1 MAGKAHNR
9 GIIIQGMNMK
19 KALLI
24 ILGLSAAVLLA
35 MAFYVD
41 IIVKSALNKELPKLL
56 GVPAHVG
63 SVNVNF
69 TNGMLGLD
77 DVVIGAPAGSKIPYT
92 FKLGAIAVKIPL
104 RTILHPGVGYN
115 IDFLTIESPSLYYS
129 ITPHGSNIK
138 TIMNNVSAYSKS
150 ASSKPTTQQPAA
162 SKHSSAERKMN
173 IGHFYMTNIN
183 ANLVVYGGRAAATTI
198 DKIEL
203 KNIGTV
209 SSKVT
214 IASAVNQVLAQVM
227 QRLGQQDIKNLL
239 EKTGGAKLK
248 SVVDQQAKSI
258 GSKGAKSL
266 KKLFSH

>member
-1 MAGKAHNR
+1 
-9 GIIIQGMNMK
+9 MK

-24 ILGLSAAVLLA
+24 ILGLSAIVVLA

-41 IIVKSALNKELPKLL
+41 SIVKSALNRELPKLL

-63 SVNVNF
+63 SVNVHF

-77 DVVIGAPAGSKIPYT
+77 DVVIGVPAGSKIPYT
-92 FKLGAIAVKIPL
+92 FKLGAIAVKVPL

-115 IDFLTIESPSLYYS
+115 IDFITIESPSLYYA

-150 ASSKPTTQQPAA
+150 ASSQPAPQQSTA
-162 SKHSSAERKMN
+162 DQHSSADRKVN

-183 ANLVVYGGRAAATTI
+183 ANLVVYGGKAAATTI

-209 SSKVT
+209 SNKVT
-214 IASAVNQVLAQVM
+214 VTSAVNQILAQLM
-227 QRLGQQDIKNLL
+227 QRLGQQDIKSLL
-239 EKTGGAKLK
+239 AKTGGAKLK
-248 SVVDQQAKSI
+248 SLVDQQAKSI
-258 GSKGAKSL
+258 GSKGAKRL
-266 KKLFSH
+266 KKLPSQ